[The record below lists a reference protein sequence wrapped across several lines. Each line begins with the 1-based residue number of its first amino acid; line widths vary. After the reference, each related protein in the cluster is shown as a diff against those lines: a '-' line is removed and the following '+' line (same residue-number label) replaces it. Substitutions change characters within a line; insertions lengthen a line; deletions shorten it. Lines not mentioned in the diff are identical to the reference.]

1 MRPPPSQ
8 EYAALVTWGPA
19 LEEAGVETEIRSWA
33 PTKQGGTERMK
44 RYLAALLVVL
54 GVVGLVGVL
63 AVGTGVAK
71 NENAAGAQCSKATL
85 HGKYLFAFDGVNTKG
100 KPFAFAG
107 YQEYNGKGKVKA
119 VLSLNYNGNI
129 QRNTSISGT
138 YTVKADCTSTVTYKN
153 GVRFD
158 QFIAPDGSMLTFVQ
172 TAPRTDVLSGFE
184 QRGTAKRVAPWQ
196 AK

>member
-1 MRPPPSQ
+1 
-8 EYAALVTWGPA
+8 
-19 LEEAGVETEIRSWA
+19 
-33 PTKQGGTERMK
+33 MK
-44 RYLAALLVVL
+44 RYVAALLVVL
-54 GVVGLVGVL
+54 GLVGVVGVL

-71 NENAAGAQCSKATL
+71 NENAASRAQCSEATL

-107 YQEYNGKGKVKA
+107 YQEYDGKGKVKA

-129 QRNTSISGT
+129 EHNTSISGT

-153 GVRFD
+153 GVRLD

-172 TAPRTDVLSGFE
+172 TAPRTEVLSGFK

>member
-1 MRPPPSQ
+1 
-8 EYAALVTWGPA
+8 
-19 LEEAGVETEIRSWA
+19 
-33 PTKQGGTERMK
+33 MK
-44 RYLAALLVVL
+44 RYVAALLVVL
-54 GVVGLVGVL
+54 GLVGLVGVL